1 MSAGPRREAAHAP
14 ARSIARCVALAVAL
28 AATVYAVPLRAQERI
43 PLDAAATNRLGLMF
57 ATLAAPDAGDGAQ
70 FPARVSASP
79 LEASELHAVHGGI
92 LEAWH
97 VQPGDAVEAGAV
109 VASLRSA
116 SALALQQDYVA
127 AEAAQRQA
135 SFEHERDRRLF
146 EQGIIAEQRL
156 RETERRAREAS
167 FRLQAAEL
175 ALAQTGFDPAG
186 LTALREQGT
195 ALGIY
200 RIRAPF
206 AGTLAHLNHVAGD
219 RVEEGDALATF
230 AGERLWIR
238 ADLPASLATRVA
250 TGQRLRL
257 VDGGAELVVRTK
269 DGAVDAATQTVGVQ
283 AEFVDAVD
291 LLPGQLVTLAL
302 PSQADGVLV
311 PADAVVRSGSDMLVY
326 VRRPDGVEARV
337 VELQPLGANYLA
349 THGLAAGDAVVV
361 RGASLLKGITLGLGG
376 E

>member
-1 MSAGPRREAAHAP
+1 MSARPR
-14 ARSIARCVALAVAL
+14 LAVTL
-28 AATVYAVPLRAQERI
+28 AAGLLATLSVVFNAAPLAAQERI
-43 PLDAAATNRLGLMF
+43 PLDAATVSRLGLVF
-57 ATLAAPDAGDGAQ
+57 ATLAAPDAADGVQ
-70 FPARVSASP
+70 FPARVSTSP
-79 LEASELHAVHGGI
+79 LEASELHAVHSGTI
-92 LEAWH
+92 EAWH
-97 VQPGDAVEAGAV
+97 VQPGDTVEAGTV

-116 SALALQQDYVA
+116 AALALQQDYVA

-135 SFEHERDRRLF
+135 AFEQERDRRLF

-156 RETERRAREAS
+156 RETERRAREAA

-186 LTALREQGT
+186 LTALREQGA
-195 ALGIY
+195 ALGLY

-219 RVEEGDALATF
+219 RVDEGDAIATF
-230 AGERLWIR
+230 TGERLWVR
-238 ADLPASLATRVA
+238 AELPATLATRIA
-250 TGQRLRL
+250 AGQRLRV
-257 VDGGAELVVRTK
+257 VDGGAELVVRMK
-269 DGAVDAATQTVGVQ
+269 EAAVDALTQTVGVQ
-283 AEFVDAVD
+283 AEFTDAVE

-302 PSQADGVLV
+302 PPLADGVVV

-337 VELQPLGANYLA
+337 VSLQPLGANYLA
-349 THGLAAGDAVVV
+349 TAGLAAGDVVVV
-361 RGASLLKGITLGLGG
+361 RGASLLKGIMLGLGG